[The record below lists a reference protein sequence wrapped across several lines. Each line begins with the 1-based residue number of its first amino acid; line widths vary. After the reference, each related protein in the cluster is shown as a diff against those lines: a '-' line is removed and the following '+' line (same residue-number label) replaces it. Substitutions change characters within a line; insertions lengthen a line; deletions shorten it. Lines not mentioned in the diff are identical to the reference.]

1 MKYIVETTKTGYVE
15 TLEVDGKEYKKTWHR
30 TDDGT
35 KSSDDEF
42 YEQLEEDGVKNDEF
56 LDKVCDEIDNTF
68 FAHNFKKVEESLYL

>member
-30 TDDGT
+30 TDDET

-42 YEQLEEDGVKNDEF
+42 YEQL
-56 LDKVCDEIDNTF
+56 
-68 FAHNFKKVEESLYL
+68 KKMVLRTMSF